1 MKKKTTETQTDDM
14 LPEYDFSKAERGKYY
29 RSLEKGYSVR
39 ILNEDGTITEID
51 EFDALIQQAR
61 KQAEKAG
68 LKKKDIRSAVAK
80 ARRRKSKQNDDPQV

>member
-29 RSLEKGYSVR
+29 RSLQKGYSVR
-39 ILNEDGTITEID
+39 ILNEDGKITELD
-51 EFDALIQQAR
+51 EFDALIGRAR

-68 LKKKDIRSAVAK
+68 LNKKDILSAVGK
-80 ARRRKSKQNDDPQV
+80 ARRRRSKQNDDPQV